1 MKYIIV
7 LCTLLSGCGG
17 RWLLYEHNH
26 EEQFKCDMDPHMQFC
41 LNPAELVRYIESQ
54 EQRNAIDEIAPALQ

>member
-54 EQRNAIDEIAPALQ
+54 E